1 MADLEICT
9 EKLSKTYEVGSKKV
23 LALQEVDL
31 NIAQGQMV
39 SIMGTSGS
47 GKSTLLHM
55 LGALDTPTSGK
66 VYIHGKNLEELK
78 DRQLTA
84 IRRDYIGFVFQK
96 FHLLN
101 ELTVKENIVMPV
113 LLANKAVD
121 EAYIK
126 ELSNDLGLSERMDHM
141 PSELSGGQQQR
152 VAIARALAN
161 NPAIILCDEPTGN
174 LDKKTSEDV
183 VELLLRVH
191 EKYEKTILIVTHDK
205 DVADVADIKIRI
217 EDGQIKN

>member
-1 MADLEICT
+1 
-9 EKLSKTYEVGSKKV
+9 
-23 LALQEVDL
+23 
-31 NIAQGQMV
+31 
-39 SIMGTSGS
+39 
-47 GKSTLLHM
+47 M

-66 VYIHGKNLEELK
+66 VFIHEKDLGELK

-101 ELTVKENIVMPV
+101 ELTVKENIILPI

-121 EAYIK
+121 EAYIQ
-126 ELSNDLGLSERMDHM
+126 ELSDTLGLSERMDHM

-161 NPAIILCDEPTGN
+161 NPSIILCDEPTGN

-183 VELLLRVH
+183 VELLVRVH
-191 EKYEKTILIVTHDK
+191 KKYKKTILIVTHDQ
-205 DVADVADIKIRI
+205 DVAKVAGAKNLI
-217 EDGQIKN
+217 EDGHIM

>member
-9 EKLSKTYEVGSKKV
+9 EKLSKTYDVGSKKV

>member
-1 MADLEICT
+1 MEDIEIRT
-9 EKLSKTYEVGSKKV
+9 EKLSKTYEVGSRKV

-31 NIAQGQMV
+31 NIAKGELV

-66 VYIHGKNLEELK
+66 VFIHEKDLGELK

-101 ELTVKENIVMPV
+101 ELTVKENIILPI

-121 EAYIK
+121 EAYIQ
-126 ELSNDLGLSERMDHM
+126 ELSDTLGLSERMDHM

-161 NPAIILCDEPTGN
+161 NPSIILCDEPTGN

-183 VELLLRVH
+183 VELLVRVH
-191 EKYEKTILIVTHDK
+191 EKYKKTILIVTHDQ
-205 DVADVADIKIRI
+205 DVANVAGTKILI
-217 EDGQIKN
+217 EDGHIM

>member
-1 MADLEICT
+1 MEDIEIRT

-23 LALQEVDL
+23 LALQDVDL
-31 NIAQGQMV
+31 SIAQGQMV

-55 LGALDTPTSGK
+55 LGALDTPTSGT
-66 VYIHGKNLEELK
+66 VYIHGKNLGELK
-78 DRQLTA
+78 DRQLTS

-101 ELTVKENIVMPV
+101 ELTVKENIVLPV

-121 EAYIK
+121 EAYMQ
-126 ELSNDLGLSERMDHM
+126 ELSDTLGLSERMDHM

-183 VELLLRVH
+183 VELLVRVH
-191 EKYEKTILIVTHDK
+191 EKYKKTILIVTHDK
-205 DVADVADIKIRI
+205 DVADVADIKIMI